1 MKKGILIVLFCSMA
15 FMGFSQNNPM
25 VSWKI
30 DTVKTGPLTYDLKM
44 EATVKEPWHI
54 YTQQASNAG
63 LAMPTQI
70 KFKENSN
77 IELIDK
83 TKERGIEKGHEQSS
97 YYSKGAIFTQSLKLK
112 SKDEINLN
120 FTIKYMACTDAMCLP
135 PKIEKFSISFNTGS
149 LEASKIALEASPNDN
164 TSLTQQKADTK
175 QASAFTLK
183 DAKDKE
189 HSLSQF
195 SGKYVL
201 VDFWASWCKPCRAE
215 NPNLIKAYKKFKSK
229 NFEIISI
236 SLDRN
241 KNSWIK
247 AVTEDSLPWLNLL
260 DETNS
265 ESTVA
270 NMYGVTTVP
279 SNFLIN
285 PDGKIVAKNL
295 RGENLQTKLSE
306 ILKN

>member
-1 MKKGILIVLFCSMA
+1 MKKGILILLFCSMA
-15 FMGFSQNNPM
+15 FMGFSQNNQM

-30 DTVKTGPLTYDLKM
+30 DTVKTGPHTYDLKM

-77 IELIDK
+77 IELIDE

-149 LEASKIALEASPNDN
+149 LETSKIALEASPNDN
-164 TSLTQQKADTK
+164 TSLTQQEADTK
-175 QASAFTLK
+175 QASTFTLK
-183 DAKDKE
+183 DAKDKK

-270 NMYGVTTVP
+270 NRYGVTTVP

-295 RGENLQTKLSE
+295 KGENLQTKLSE

>member
-1 MKKGILIVLFCSMA
+1 MKRILLLVLIVMTDFLGIA
-15 FMGFSQNNPM
+15 QNNQI

-44 EATVKEPWHI
+44 EATVKAPWHI

-70 KFKENSN
+70 SFKENSN
-77 IELIDK
+77 IELIDA
-83 TKERGIEKGHEQSS
+83 TKEKGIEKGHGQSS
-97 YYSKGAIFTQSLKLK
+97 YYSKGAIFTQSLRLK
-112 SKDEINLN
+112 SKEKTNLS
-120 FTIKYMACTDAMCLP
+120 FTIQYMACTNAMCLP
-135 PKIEKFSISFNTGS
+135 PKKETFSISFNTDPSVASVVALKSSTNDS
-149 LEASKIALEASPNDN
+149 LALIQEED
-164 TSLTQQKADTK
+164 DIK

-183 DAKDKE
+183 DARDKE
-189 HSLSQF
+189 HSLNEF

-215 NPNLIKAYKKFKSK
+215 NPNAIKAYKKFKSK

-236 SLDRN
+236 SLDKN
-241 KNSWIK
+241 KNSWMK
-247 AVTEDSLPWLNLL
+247 AVKEDSLPWLNLL

-270 NMYGVTTVP
+270 DRYGVVTVP
-279 SNFLIN
+279 ANFLID
-285 PDGKIVAKNL
+285 PDGKIIAKDL
-295 RGENLQTKLSE
+295 KGEKLQTKLSK
-306 ILKN
+306 IFKN

>member
-1 MKKGILIVLFCSMA
+1 MKRIIFLLIMSVTA
-15 FMGFSQNNPM
+15 FWGFSQNNQM

-70 KFKENSN
+70 SFKENSN
-77 IELIDK
+77 IELIDG

-97 YYSKGAIFTQSLKLK
+97 YYSKGAIFTQSLRLK
-112 SKDEINLN
+112 SKEEINLN

-149 LEASKIALEASPNDN
+149 LEASPNDN
-164 TSLTQQKADTK
+164 TYLTQQEADTK

-215 NPNLIKAYKKFKSK
+215 NPNLIKAYKKFKSN

-241 KNSWIK
+241 KNSWMK
-247 AVTEDSLPWLNLL
+247 AVKEDNLPWLNLL
-260 DETNS
+260 DETIA

-270 NMYGVTTVP
+270 NIYGVTTVP
-279 SNFLIN
+279 ANFLIN

-295 RGENLQTKLSE
+295 RGENLQTTLSE
-306 ILKN
+306 IFNN

>member
-1 MKKGILIVLFCSMA
+1 MKRILLLVLIVMTA
-15 FMGFSQNNPM
+15 FLGIAQNNQI
-25 VSWKI
+25 VSWEI
-30 DTVKTGPLTYDLKM
+30 DTLKTGPLTYDLKM
-44 EATVKEPWHI
+44 VATVKEPWHI

-70 KFKENSN
+70 SFEENSN
-77 IELIDK
+77 IELIDA
-83 TKERGIEKGHEQSS
+83 TKEKGIENGQKKSS
-97 YYSKGAIFTQSLKLK
+97 YYSKGAIFTQSLRLK
-112 SKDEINLN
+112 SKEKVNLN
-120 FTIKYMACTDAMCLP
+120 FTIKYMACTNAMCLP
-135 PKIEKFSISFNTGS
+135 PKIEKFSISFNTDS
-149 LEASKIALEASPNDN
+149 LAALKPSANDSSALIKEANN
-164 TSLTQQKADTK
+164 VK

-183 DAKDKE
+183 DVKDKE

-236 SLDRN
+236 SLDNN

-247 AVTEDSLPWLNLL
+247 AVKEDSLPWLNLL

-270 NMYGVTTVP
+270 NMYGVITVP

-285 PDGKIVAKNL
+285 PDGKIVAKDL
-295 RGENLQTKLSE
+295 RGEKLQTKLSE
-306 ILKN
+306 IFKN

>member
-1 MKKGILIVLFCSMA
+1 MKRIILLLIMSVTA
-15 FMGFSQNNPM
+15 FWGFSQNNQM

-30 DTVKTGPLTYDLKM
+30 DTVKTGPHTYDLKM

-77 IELIDK
+77 IELIDE

-135 PKIEKFSISFNTGS
+135 PKIEKFSISFNTAS
-149 LEASKIALEASPNDN
+149 LEASKIALEASPN
-164 TSLTQQKADTK
+164 SIEEEADTK

-270 NMYGVTTVP
+270 NRYGVTTVP

>member
-1 MKKGILIVLFCSMA
+1 MKRILLLVLIVLTA
-15 FMGFSQNNPM
+15 FVGIAQNNQI

-30 DTVKTGPLTYDLKM
+30 DTLKTGPLTYDLKM
-44 EATVKEPWHI
+44 VATVKEPWHI

-70 KFKENSN
+70 SFEENSN
-77 IELIDK
+77 IELIDE
-83 TKERGIEKGHEQSS
+83 TKEKGIEKGQEKSS
-97 YYSKGAIFTQSLKLK
+97 YYSKGAIFTQSLRLK
-112 SKDEINLN
+112 SKEKVNLN
-120 FTIKYMACTDAMCLP
+120 FTIKYMACTNAMCLP
-135 PKIEKFSISFNTGS
+135 PKIEKFSISFNTDS
-149 LEASKIALEASPNDN
+149 IVDLKPSANDSSALIKEANN
-164 TSLTQQKADTK
+164 TK

-183 DAKDKE
+183 DVKDKE

-236 SLDRN
+236 SLDNN

-247 AVTEDSLPWLNLL
+247 AVKEDSLPWLNLL
-260 DETNS
+260 DETNL

-270 NMYGVTTVP
+270 NMYGVITVP

-285 PDGKIVAKNL
+285 PDGKIVAKDL
-295 RGENLQTKLSE
+295 RGEKLQTKLSE
-306 ILKN
+306 IFKN